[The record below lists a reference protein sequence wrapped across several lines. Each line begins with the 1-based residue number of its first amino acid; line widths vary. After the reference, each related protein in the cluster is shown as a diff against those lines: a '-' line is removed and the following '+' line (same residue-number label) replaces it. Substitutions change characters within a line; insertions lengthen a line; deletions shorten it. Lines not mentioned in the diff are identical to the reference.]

1 MKKSKLLVG
10 VLVAS
15 MALLGTGYAYW
26 TDQLT
31 VNATVTTG
39 ELKVVYTENQ
49 PDGITGELNE
59 TKEIKSSEKPKDHL
73 YSLNKSSWPNRGTW
87 YCYVKDGSKPNHN
100 WKQGKEL
107 GLSRHHEYAN
117 SWFIDTQQFETIP
130 GTKAGEEI
138 VTDITAKGDLG
149 SAGYITEAKA
159 TASEKG
165 VTINVKNFYPG
176 SFAATTFEIQNVGT
190 IPAVIDE
197 ILSTPDMNDL
207 EEAMQVVAVL
217 GEVDSITDEL
227 LAGQRPVSEI
237 AEVLADIYENTKL
250 EPEDTLK
257 TTLIFILPGAVETF
271 ESDYVANNIVE
282 ESFNIEI
289 NWIQHNAL
297 KTVEKSAE

>member
-31 VNATVTTG
+31 VNATVSTG
-39 ELKVVYTENQ
+39 ELKVVYTEGQ
-49 PDGITGELNE
+49 TEGITGELNE
-59 TKEIKSSEKPKDHL
+59 TKEIKSGEKPKDHL
-73 YSLNKSSWPNRGTW
+73 FSISKSSGPNRGTW
-87 YCYVKDGSKPNHN
+87 YCYVKDGSRPSHN

-107 GLSRHHEYAN
+107 GLTYRHEYAN
-117 SWFIDTQQFETIP
+117 SWFTDTQQFEEIP
-130 GTKAGEEI
+130 GIKAGEE
-138 VTDITAKGDLG
+138 VATDITAKGDLG

-165 VTINVKNFYPG
+165 ITINVKNFYPG

-190 IPAVIDE
+190 IPAIIDE

-207 EEAMQVVAVL
+207 EEAMQVVAVS
-217 GEVDSITDEL
+217 GEIDSVTDEL

-237 AEVLADIYENTKL
+237 AGVLADIYENTKL

-257 TTLIFILPGAVETF
+257 TTLIFILPGAVESF
-271 ESDYVANNIVE
+271 ESDYAANDIVE
-282 ESFNIEI
+282 ESFDIEI